1 MIIIFAS
8 DIGEQTDVAAAH
20 PAAGPR
26 LTKFAGSLRADLGD
40 SLTGTKP
47 TGALGPGRL

>member
-20 PAAGPR
+20 PAVVAR
-26 LTKFAGSLRADLGD
+26 LTKFDGSMRADLGG

-47 TGALGPGRL
+47 TGARGPGRL